1 MFPHYYRIAATA
13 TSTASALFTIYS
25 LRVGGGPG
33 SSSAAAAATA
43 ILWLAPFPSGRY
55 FCATTT
61 STTTMPSTKK
71 FYAVAVGRNIGIYDT
86 WDECQKEVRVH
97 SNMIKQTI
105 DRTPGIRIVFII
117 ISVLISMYVFC
128 YDNETNS
135 RFLY

>member
-33 SSSAAAAATA
+33 SSSAAATA

-55 FCATTT
+55 FSATTS
-61 STTTMPSTKK
+61 STTTMPPTKK

-86 WDECQKEVRVH
+86 WDDCQKEVRVH
-97 SNMIKQTI
+97 SKMIK
-105 DRTPGIRIVFII
+105 RTFEFPSHFDVCVMMIA
-117 ISVLISMYVFC
+117 
-128 YDNETNS
+128 
-135 RFLY
+135 